1 METMDVIYKCEDKA
15 IDRLTIH
22 YSKNRKEEV
31 TPKIGDG
38 FKKQQIVN
46 GEIKIL
52 TYRLKSVQSK
62 ANCYVC
68 ECNIESI
75 ED

>member
-1 METMDVIYKCEDKA
+1 MATIDVIYKCSDKT
-15 IDRLTIH
+15 IDKLEIH
-22 YSKNRKEEV
+22 YSENRKNEV
-31 TPKIGDG
+31 IPKIGDG

>member
-1 METMDVIYKCEDKA
+1 MAMMNVTYKYADKT
-15 IDRLTIH
+15 IDKIEIH
-22 YSKNRKEEV
+22 YSENRKNEV
-31 TPKIGDG
+31 IPKIGDG